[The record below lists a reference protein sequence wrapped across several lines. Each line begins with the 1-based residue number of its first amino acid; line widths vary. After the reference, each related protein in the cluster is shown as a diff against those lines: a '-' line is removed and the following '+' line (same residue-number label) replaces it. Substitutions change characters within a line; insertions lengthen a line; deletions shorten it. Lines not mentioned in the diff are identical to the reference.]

1 MKWLACELHTHTIH
15 SDGKQTL
22 LELAMGAKQLGF
34 ECIALTDHNTMS
46 GLQGKEEIE
55 RETGITILPGMEWTT
70 FYGHMVTIGLNSF
83 VDWRKAAPDTID
95 SNVAEVHN
103 QGGVAGLAHPFRIGT
118 PVCTGCFWE
127 FNIRDWNN
135 FDYIE
140 VWSTTFAP
148 VKQDNKRAFA
158 LWTSLLNEG
167 VQIAATSG
175 RDWHR
180 QEETEDPLSVTYL
193 GLKDENISVQEAVT
207 SALKEGRVAVTI
219 GPLMTME
226 VRGEES
232 GTVYELGAVVPADSP
247 GDREERYA
255 VHVHLSF
262 SVREGIWQLPDQSY
276 RLVINSSE
284 GSLAELR
291 IGAEDKLYEIG
302 LEQNEKLPIWIR
314 AELWGTVR
322 GVRALIAFTNAIY
335 FNQEGA
341 YQ

>member
-46 GLQGKEEIE
+46 GLHGKEEIE
-55 RETGITILPGMEWTT
+55 QETGIAIIPGMEWTT
-70 FYGHMVTIGLNSF
+70 FHGHMVTVGLNSF

-95 SNVAEVHN
+95 SNVAEVHK

-127 FNIRDWNN
+127 FNIRDWNT

-167 VQIAATSG
+167 VRIAATSG

-180 QEETEDPLSVTYL
+180 QEVTEDPLSVTYL
-193 GLKDENISVQEAVT
+193 GLKEEDTSVQEAV
-207 SALKEGRVAVTI
+207 ANAIRDGRVAVTI

-226 VRGEES
+226 VHGEAS
-232 GTVYELGAVVPADSP
+232 GAAYELGAVVPSDDSN
-247 GDREERYA
+247 DIERYA
-255 VHVHLSF
+255 AHVNVSF
-262 SVREGIWQLPDQSY
+262 SVREGIWQLPEQSY
-276 RLVINSSE
+276 RLVVNSSE
-284 GSLAELR
+284 GELAEMR
-291 IGAEDKLYEIG
+291 IGAEDKHYEI
-302 LEQNEKLPIWIR
+302 KLDLNQKRPVWIR

-322 GVRALIAFTNAIY
+322 SVRALIAFTNAIY
-335 FNQEGA
+335 FDQEA
-341 YQ
+341 IV